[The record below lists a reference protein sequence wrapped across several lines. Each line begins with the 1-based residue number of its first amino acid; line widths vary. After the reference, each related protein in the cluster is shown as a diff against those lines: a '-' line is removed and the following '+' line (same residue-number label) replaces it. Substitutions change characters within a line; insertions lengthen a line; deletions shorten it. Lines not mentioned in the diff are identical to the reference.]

1 LGDSLGISVTDVTLE
16 EQQRNEGSSDAPQEA
31 LLCAKAKR
39 QQQQQ
44 SAHSERKSTSRFA
57 EELWRIQKISGR

>member
-1 LGDSLGISVTDVTLE
+1 MGDSLGISVTDVTLE

-31 LLCAKAKR
+31 LLCAKAQR
-39 QQQQQ
+39 QQQQ